1 MYQPVPSKLSY
12 AAIREYAEKV
22 GAHHN
27 IYDEQGQAD
36 IEGLFLKLGG
46 RQRKVEDGEPFIIEE
61 PGSFNISLSSFQ
73 SNNRDLLQ
81 LGRAIGAYFLH
92 YRHPK
97 VEGYTKF
104 KWNELDADVMTQA
117 NHFYATLAM
126 PEKQF
131 TEQFELHKDE
141 VKWDWRLASVF
152 RMSPQAVKVRAQVL
166 GLIG

>member
-1 MYQPVPSKLSY
+1 MYQPVPSNLSF

-22 GAHHN
+22 GATHD
-27 IYDEQGQAD
+27 IYDENGCAD
-36 IEGLFLKLGG
+36 IEGLFTKLGG
-46 RQRKVEDGEPFIIEE
+46 RQRKIDDGEPFIIEE

-104 KWNELDADVMTQA
+104 NWNELDHKIMEQA

-126 PEKQF
+126 PEAHF
-131 TEQFELHKDE
+131 TQQFEIHKDE
-141 VKWDWRLASVF
+141 VKWDWRLASIF
-152 RMSPQAVKVRAQVL
+152 RISPQAVTVRAQVL
-166 GLIG
+166 GLIR